1 MERLLENN
9 IVNVYG
15 YIRVSTEGQVKQGYS
30 LAEQRAEIEK
40 YCSSKSYNLIEIF
53 KDEGISGAKANED
66 EMSIERDG
74 LLDMLA
80 SLKENK
86 IQYIVVLSTN
96 RLWRSDLVK
105 VLLHRELKKNNVDIR
120 AIDRPNYSIYTQNP
134 NEIFVNGM
142 FELLDVYERLEIALK
157 LKRGR
162 LQKAKDGGYAG
173 GGAPFGYECL
183 RGGKK
188 LYVNGTVKKGG
199 DYYNES
205 GQKIKIMN
213 NTQTEMGK
221 ISNLITDMTLKGAT
235 QDELARAVRHSMVV
249 IDAEKHKLDYKK
261 SEQDNG
267 IKALKK
273 KYQAH
278 ENDDGYGGAA
288 TLISR
293 AKSETSVLKR
303 KGSPIIDKE
312 TGEQSWKTVREEY
325 VDKNGKPQ
333 VRTQKSTRMAETRD
347 ARTLSSGTPQ
357 EEAYADYAN
366 TMKDLANQARKEMVM
381 LWSSIFVTL
390 VAKKYH

>member
-1 MERLLENN
+1 MESNN
-9 IVNVYG
+9 VNVYG

-105 VLLHRELKKNNVDIR
+105 VLLHRELKKNNVDIK

-162 LQKAKDGGYAG
+162 LQKAKGGGYAG

-188 LYVNGTVKKGG
+188 LYVNTTEAGAVRRVF
-199 DYYNES
+199 E
-205 GQKIKIMN
+205 IK
-213 NTQTEMGK
+213 Q
-221 ISNLITDMTLKGAT
+221 SFPDMTLKKISEFMNIEGYKGRNGA
-235 QDELARAVRHSMVV
+235 DFNPMLV
-249 IDAEKHKLDYKK
+249 
-261 SEQDNG
+261 
-267 IKALKK
+267 
-273 KYQAH
+273 
-278 ENDDGYGGAA
+278 
-288 TLISR
+288 
-293 AKSETSVLKR
+293 KR
-303 KGSPIIDKE
+303 ILDKE
-312 TGEQSWKTVREEY
+312 NFYRGYYNYDGIESVGEYE
-325 VDKNGKPQ
+325 PL
-333 VRTQKSTRMAETRD
+333 
-347 ARTLSSGTPQ
+347 LS
-357 EEAYADYAN
+357 
-366 TMKDLANQARKEMVM
+366 
-381 LWSSIFVTL
+381 
-390 VAKKYH
+390 